1 MFDKLFF
8 FMDNI
13 HMGKDGKACTCMHHH
28 MLALLVTLF
37 GVVFLFGDLGWIPGQ
52 MVNVIWPLILVI
64 GGIGKMLE
72 GRCKC

>member
-1 MFDKLFF
+1 
-8 FMDNI
+8 MDNM
-13 HMGKDGKACTCMHHH
+13 HMGKDGKNCDCIHHH

-52 MVNVIWPLILVI
+52 MVNVIWPVILVI

-72 GRCKC
+72 GRCKCC